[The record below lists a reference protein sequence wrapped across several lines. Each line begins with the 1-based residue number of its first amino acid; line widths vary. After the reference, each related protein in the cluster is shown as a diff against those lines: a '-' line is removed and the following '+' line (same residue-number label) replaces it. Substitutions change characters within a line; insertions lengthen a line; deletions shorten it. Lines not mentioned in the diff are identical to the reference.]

1 MAQQSAEFATKVDES
16 HKGQDDEKN
25 KPQEVNQQNEE
36 KNEAQ
41 KTENK
46 VPSLFGSMINGQ
58 NLFNNNQTNQIFQ
71 GSLFGSTQPN
81 TGIFSSGPS
90 ILNNVNVDLTKPGPS
105 LFGISYTAPKSD
117 DSEPGEDD
125 GQDDQ
130 KQEDDEP
137 KQIVMKYDYTS
148 NTDQL
153 VKVNVEKFRK
163 NTNDI
168 LEKGSVAIEKTK
180 NGNSYYLVYRN
191 AIQQSLYTG
200 QFIKGFSE
208 IKPLGQKAENLIIKA
223 ISRKDKLDSKQK
235 EQGEN
240 DEKNSISVDT
250 LKVMFT
256 TKEGSE
262 EFKTEFAKIFQ

>member
-1 MAQQSAEFATKVDES
+1 MAQQSAEFAPKVDES
-16 HKGQDDEKN
+16 HKGQDDDKN
-25 KPQEVNQQNEE
+25 QPQEVKQQNEE
-36 KNEAQ
+36 KNEAP

-46 VPSLFGSMINGQ
+46 TPSLFGSLINGQ
-58 NLFNNNQTNQIFQ
+58 NLFTNNQTSSIFQ
-71 GSLFGSTQPN
+71 GSLFGSTQPT
-81 TGIFSSGPS
+81 TGIFSTGAPVLS
-90 ILNNVNVDLTKPGPS
+90 NANVDLTKPGPS

-130 KQEDDEP
+130 KPEDDEP
-137 KQIVMKYDYTS
+137 KQIVMKYDYTP

-180 NGNSYYLVYRN
+180 NGNVYYLVYRN
-191 AIQQSLYTG
+191 AIQQSFYTG

-223 ISRKDKLDSKQK
+223 VSRKEKY
-235 EQGEN
+235 GEN
-240 DEKNSISVDT
+240 DEKKSISVDT

>member
-1 MAQQSAEFATKVDES
+1 MAQQSAEFSKKVDES
-16 HKGQDDEKN
+16 HKGQDEDKD
-25 KPQEVNQQNEE
+25 KPQETNQQNEE

-41 KTENK
+41 KSENK
-46 VPSLFGSMINGQ
+46 APSLFGSMINGQ
-58 NLFNNNQTNQIFQ
+58 NLFNNNSTTSIFQ
-71 GSLFGSTQPN
+71 GGLFGSSQPT
-81 TGIFSSGPS
+81 TGLFSSGPS
-90 ILNNVNVDLTKPGPS
+90 ILNAVNVDLTKPGPS
-105 LFGISYTAPKSD
+105 LFGISYKAQKSD
-117 DSEPGEDD
+117 DSDPGDDD
-125 GQDDQ
+125 GQEEQ
-130 KQEDDEP
+130 KPEDDEP

-148 NTDQL
+148 NTEQL

-168 LEKGSVAIEKTK
+168 LEKGSVAIEKSKT
-180 NGNSYYLVYRN
+180 GDAYYIVYRN

-200 QFIKGFSE
+200 QLVKGFSS

-223 ISRKDKLDSKQK
+223 LSRKEKQDSKSEEK
-235 EQGEN
+235 GEN
-240 DEKNSISVDT
+240 DEKNSLSIDT

>member
-16 HKGQDDEKN
+16 HKGQEDDKN
-25 KPQEVNQQNEE
+25 TPSENKQQNEE

-58 NLFNNNQTNQIFQ
+58 NLFNNNQTSSIFQ
-71 GSLFGSTQPN
+71 GSLFGSSQPT

-90 ILNNVNVDLTKPGPS
+90 VLSNVNVDLTKPGPS
-105 LFGISYTAPKSD
+105 LFGISYKAPKSD
-117 DSEPGEDD
+117 DSDPGEDD
-125 GQDDQ
+125 GQDEQ
-130 KQEDDEP
+130 KPEDDEP
-137 KQIVMKYDYTS
+137 QQIVMKYNYTS
-148 NTDQL
+148 NTEQL

-180 NGNSYYLVYRN
+180 TGESYYLVYRN

-200 QFIKGFSE
+200 QFVKGFSE

-223 ISRKDKLDSKQK
+223 ISRKEKQDSKQG
-235 EQGEN
+235 EQGEK
-240 DEKNSISVDT
+240 DEKNSISVDI

-256 TKEGSE
+256 TKEGAE